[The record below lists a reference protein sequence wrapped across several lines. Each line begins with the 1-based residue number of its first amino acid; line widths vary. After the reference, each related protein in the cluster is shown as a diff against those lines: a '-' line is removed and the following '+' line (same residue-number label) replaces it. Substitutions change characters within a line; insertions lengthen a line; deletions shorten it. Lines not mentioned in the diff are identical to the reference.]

1 MQKTWNFKKPQ
12 IELKDILSKKLGL
25 SSLFAQLLISRG
37 IADVDSAQSF
47 LKNRLEDLCDPF
59 LMADMDIAVRRLRE
73 ALKKKELIFIATDFD
88 VDGVTSCAILETE
101 LKRLGGIVK
110 HYMPHRVRDGYGLN
124 AEAVSL
130 AKKAGAKVFVSLDC
144 GITAFAEMRA
154 IKEAGMDGIIIDHH
168 MPSETHRP
176 EALAILDPKQ
186 KRCSYPF
193 KELASVGLVYKVVSA
208 LSPVSAREY
217 LDLVALGTVADV
229 VPLRGE
235 NRIFVIH
242 GLDALNKTKR
252 QGILSLIS
260 AAGIGEKKIS
270 THSISFML
278 APRLNASGRID
289 SAHTSL
295 DLLMATDV
303 EEADALAG
311 NLNVNN
317 RQRQKIEEQV
327 VREAMDLIEKEV
339 NFKEDFIIVLSKEDW
354 HPGVLGIVASKIV
367 DRFYRP
373 AVIISL
379 QDGLGRG
386 SARSIHNFHIYEA
399 LGQCECFLKEFGGHK
414 YAAGITIDGKNIKAF
429 KDLLNKVARKAF
441 KTDLL
446 APVLEI
452 DALIP
457 LSLIN
462 EELLSSID
470 SLSPFGEG
478 NPRPIFVSRGL
489 SIKSK
494 PVVVGKNSLKFWVS
508 DGECTYEAIGFGL
521 ADFLGLVQE
530 AKSIDIAYCL
540 GWDTWN
546 AHNSVQIEIKDIR
559 VCADSF

>member
-1 MQKTWNFKKPQ
+1 MKKTWKFKEPQ
-12 IELKDILSKKLGL
+12 IELKDMLSKKLGL
-25 SSLFAQLLISRG
+25 SSLFVQLLISRG
-37 IADVDSAQSF
+37 IADVGSAKSF
-47 LKNRLEDLCDPF
+47 LKNRLEDLHDPF
-59 LMADMDIAVRRLRE
+59 LMADMDIVVRRLSE
-73 ALKKKELIFIATDFD
+73 ALKKKEPIFISTDFD

-101 LKRLGGIVK
+101 LKRLGGIVE

-124 AEAVSL
+124 AEAVVL

-168 MPSETHRP
+168 MPSETDRP
-176 EALAILDPKQ
+176 EALAILNPKQ
-186 KRCSYPF
+186 KHCPYPF
-193 KELASVGLVYKVVSA
+193 KELASVGLAYKVVSA
-208 LSPVSAREY
+208 LAPDGAREY

-235 NRIFVIH
+235 NRIFVTH

-295 DLLMATDV
+295 DLLMATNV
-303 EEADALAG
+303 EEADTLAE
-311 NLNVNN
+311 NLNTNN

-399 LGQCECFLKEFGGHK
+399 LGKCECFLKEFGGHK

-429 KDLLNKVARKAF
+429 KDLLNKVAREAF
-441 KTDLL
+441 KTDVL

-452 DALIP
+452 DAQIP
-457 LSLIN
+457 LSLIT
-462 EELLSSID
+462 EELLTSID

-478 NPRPIFVSRGL
+478 NPRPVFVSRGL
-489 SIKSK
+489 LVKSK
-494 PVVVGKNSLKFWVS
+494 PAVVGKNSLKFWVS
-508 DGECTYEAIGFGL
+508 DGERTYEAIGFGL
-521 ADFLGLVQE
+521 ADFLELVQE
-530 AKSIDIAYCL
+530 AKRIDMAYCL

-546 AHNSVQIEIKDIR
+546 VHNTVQIEIKDIK

>member
-1 MQKTWNFKKPQ
+1 MQKTWKFKEPQ

-25 SSLFAQLLISRG
+25 SSLFVQLLISRG
-37 IADVDSAQSF
+37 ITDVESAQSF

-59 LMADMDIAVRRLRE
+59 LMADMDIVVRRLNE
-73 ALKKKELIFIATDFD
+73 ALKKKEPIFIATDFD

-101 LKRLGGIVK
+101 LKRLGGIVE

-130 AKKAGAKVFVSLDC
+130 SKEAGAKIFISLDC

-154 IKEAGMDGIIIDHH
+154 IKEAGMDAIIIDHH
-168 MPSETHRP
+168 MPSEIDRP
-176 EALAILDPKQ
+176 EALAILNPKQ
-186 KRCSYPF
+186 KRCLYPF

-208 LSPVSAREY
+208 LAPESAKEY

-235 NRIFVIH
+235 NRIFVTH

-252 QGILSLIS
+252 QGLLSLIS

-295 DLLMATDV
+295 DLLMATD
-303 EEADALAG
+303 EEAADTLAE
-311 NLNVNN
+311 NLNTNN

-399 LGQCECFLKEFGGHK
+399 LGQCACFLKEFGGHK

-429 KDLLNKVARKAF
+429 KDLLNKVARQAF
-441 KTDLL
+441 KTDVL

-452 DALIP
+452 DAQIP

-478 NPRPIFVSRGL
+478 NPRPVFVSRGL

-494 PVVVGKNSLKFWVS
+494 PAVVGKNSLKFWVS

-530 AKSIDIAYCL
+530 AKRIDMAYCL

-546 AHNSVQIEIKDIR
+546 ANNPIQIEIKDIR